1 MRVKDHLDKISWS
14 FANRLIYLVWGL
26 INLVIIGYTDPYN
39 IGLYF
44 LFTQLITYLAS
55 VSDSFSL
62 QGLIQFG
69 KAEDDRPKLN
79 TIAMILQTFFLFLI
93 PLILFFFRH
102 QFAGLLGGDDF
113 IEVSYFLPLI
123 SVFVIPRT
131 FAYKVLARDLDY
143 KKSFFI
149 DLTNFGVMALVIAY
163 YIYTK
168 DFLYFNDLIISYLI
182 GGSFSGIYSSIIL
195 FKKSSFSIKGR
206 ITFKK
211 YLNFAIPWTIHAIF
225 YSSVK
230 YLDVYAISFA
240 INTKDSIK
248 TVGLYSSAKIL
259 FKVFEQL
266 SDGVSALVYPSAIK
280 NIDFKEKVKS
290 IMTKS
295 TSFILVLNLSVFI
308 ILQIGLADYL
318 IYNFLPTKFHEATSY
333 FKIMLF
339 ASLFLPFASL
349 NMILTAIN
357 KIKSVVY
364 ISIIAAIT
372 SLISIFV
379 IAHVA
384 ENKFVSLGIVI
395 YYIIIGLSSLYLVKK
410 QLGFPIVDIFRA
422 IPDTRNFIKELF
434 KR

>member
-26 INLVIIGYTDPYN
+26 INLVIIGHTDPYN

-62 QGLIQFG
+62 QGIIQFG
-69 KAEDDRPKLN
+69 NRLEDRPKLN
-79 TIAMILQTFFLFLI
+79 SIAMLLQSFFLLFVPI
-93 PLILFFFRH
+93 ILFLFRH
-102 QFAGLLGGDDF
+102 EFSNLLGGDDF

-131 FAYKVLARDLDY
+131 FAYKILARDLEY

-149 DLTNFGVMALVIAY
+149 DFINFGIMTLVIGY
-163 YIYTK
+163 YIVTK
-168 DFLYFNDLIISYLI
+168 DFLFFSDLIISYLI
-182 GGSFSGIYSSIIL
+182 GSATSGIYSAILII
-195 FKKSSFSIKGR
+195 KKSSFGTNGI
-206 ITFKK
+206 ITFRK

-225 YSSVK
+225 YSSIK

-240 INTKDSIK
+240 INSKDSIK
-248 TVGLYSSAKIL
+248 IVGLYSSAKIL
-259 FKVFEQL
+259 FKVFEQI
-266 SDGVSALVYPSAIK
+266 SDGVSALVYPSAVK
-280 NIDFKEKVKS
+280 NIDYKDKVRS

-295 TSFILVLNLSVFI
+295 TSFVLILNI
-308 ILQIGLADYL
+308 IIFTLLQIGVADFI
-318 IYNFLPTKFHEATSY
+318 IYNFLPVKFHSSINY
-333 FKIMLF
+333 FKILLI
-339 ASLFLPFASL
+339 ATLFLPFASL

-379 IAHVA
+379 IAQVA
-384 ENKFVSLGIVI
+384 EYEFVSLGIVI
-395 YYIIIGLSSLYLVKK
+395 YYIIIGLSSLYIVKK
-410 QLGFPIVDIFRA
+410 QLGFPIFDIFRA
-422 IPDTRNFIKELF
+422 IPDTKNFIKDF
-434 KR
+434 YNK

>member
-26 INLVIIGYTDPYN
+26 VNLIIIGHTDPFNY
-39 IGLYF
+39 GLYF

-69 KAEDDRPKLN
+69 KKEEDRPKLN
-79 TIAMILQTFFLFLI
+79 SMAMLLQSFFLFII
-93 PLILFFFRH
+93 PLILFLFRH

-143 KKSFFI
+143 KKSFII
-149 DLTNFGVMALVIAY
+149 DLVNFGMMTLVIIY
-163 YIYTK
+163 YIFTK

-182 GGSFSGIYSSIIL
+182 GGVSSGVYSTIIL
-195 FKKSSFSIKGR
+195 MKKSSFGTR
-206 ITFKK
+206 GTITFKK
-211 YLNFAIPWTIHAIF
+211 YMNFAVPWTVHAVF

-240 INTKDSIK
+240 INTADSIK
-248 TVGLYSSAKIL
+248 IVGLYSSAKTL

-280 NIDFKEKVKS
+280 NIDYKEKVRS

-295 TSFILVLNLSVFI
+295 TSFILVLNLIIFI
-308 ILQIGLADYL
+308 ILQLGFADF
-318 IYNFLPTKFHEATSY
+318 IIFNFLPIKFHEATSY

-379 IAHVA
+379 IAHFA
-384 ENKFVSLGIVI
+384 EYKYVSLGIVI
-395 YYIIIGLSSLYLVKK
+395 YYVIIGLSSLYIVKK
-410 QLGFPIVDIFRA
+410 QLGFPISDIFRA
-422 IPDTRNFIKELF
+422 IPDTRNFIKEIF
-434 KR
+434 KK

>member
-14 FANRLIYLVWGL
+14 FANRLIYLIWGL
-26 INLVIIGYTDPYN
+26 VNLIIIGHTDPYN
-39 IGLYF
+39 YGLYF

-69 KAEDDRPKLN
+69 KKEEDRPKLN
-79 TIAMILQTFFLFLI
+79 SIAMLLQSFFLFII
-93 PLILFFFRH
+93 PVILFLFRH
-102 QFAGLLGGDDF
+102 YFAELLGGDDF

-143 KKSFFI
+143 KKSFII
-149 DLTNFGVMALVIAY
+149 DFVNFGVMTSVIIF
-163 YIYTK
+163 YIFTT
-168 DFLYFNDLIISYLI
+168 DFLYFSDLIISYLI
-182 GGSFSGIYSSIIL
+182 GGISSGIYSTIVLIR
-195 FKKSSFSIKGR
+195 KSSFGFKGK

-211 YLNFAIPWTIHAIF
+211 YLNFAVPWTVHAIF

-240 INTKDSIK
+240 INSTESIK
-248 TVGLYSSAKIL
+248 IVGLYSSAKTL

-280 NIDFKEKVKS
+280 NIDYKEKVRS

-295 TSFILVLNLSVFI
+295 TSFILVLNITIFI
-308 ILQIGLADYL
+308 ILQLGVADFL
-318 IYNFLPTKFHEATSY
+318 IYNFLPHKFHEATSY
-333 FKIMLF
+333 FRIMLF

-379 IAHVA
+379 IAYYN
-384 ENKFVSLGIVI
+384 EFQFVSLGIVI
-395 YYIIIGLSSLYLVKK
+395 YYVIIGTSSLYIVKK
-410 QLGFPIVDIFRA
+410 QLGFPISDIFRA
-422 IPDTRNFIKELF
+422 IPDTRNFIKETF

>member
-1 MRVKDHLDKISWS
+1 LRVKDHLDKISWS

-79 TIAMILQTFFLFLI
+79 TIAMTLQTFFLFLI

-113 IEVSYFLPLI
+113 IEVSYFLLLI

>member
-1 MRVKDHLDKISWS
+1 MRVKDHLDKITWS

-26 INLVIIGYTDPYN
+26 INLIIIGNTDPYN
-39 IGLYF
+39 YGLYF

-69 KAEDDRPKLN
+69 KKEEDRPKLN
-79 TIAMILQTFFLFLI
+79 SIAMLLQTIFLFI
-93 PLILFFFRH
+93 FPLILFLFRH

-131 FAYKVLARDLDY
+131 FAYKVLARDLDF

-149 DLTNFGVMALVIAY
+149 DLMNFGIMTLVIIY
-163 YIYTK
+163 YIFTK
-168 DFLYFNDLIISYLI
+168 EFLYFNDLIISYLI
-182 GGSFSGIYSSIIL
+182 GGISSGVYSTFIL
-195 FKKSSFSIKGR
+195 MKKSSFGTRGKIS
-206 ITFKK
+206 FKK
-211 YLNFAIPWTIHAIF
+211 YMNFAIPWTVHAIF

-240 INTKDSIK
+240 INTADSIK
-248 TVGLYSSAKIL
+248 IVGLYSSAKTL

-280 NIDFKEKVKS
+280 NLDYKEKVRS

-295 TSFILVLNLSVFI
+295 TSFILVLNLTIFI
-308 ILQIGLADYL
+308 ILQLGFADFM
-318 IYNFLPTKFHEATSY
+318 IFNFLPVKFHDATSY

-349 NMILTAIN
+349 NMILTAVN

-379 IAHVA
+379 IAHFA
-384 ENKFVSLGIVI
+384 EYQYVSLGIVI
-395 YYIIIGLSSLYLVKK
+395 YYVIIGLSSLFIVKK
-410 QLGFPIVDIFRA
+410 QLGFPISDIFRA
-422 IPDTRNFIKELF
+422 IPDTRNFIKEILR
-434 KR
+434 K